1 MRFTCFVRIFFFF
14 FFFFFFLLFYI
25 LRIYFRTRNGF
36 RIRIKGCS
44 SAFFSL
50 FFFFLHERS
59 VPFFQLDEVSSF
71 KVILTFNF
79 FLNLPAFFPFLLF
92 VISFFFPPFKTLI
105 WRSTISDF
113 SRNGTEERIRYPKH
127 GRSIQQQNMFEY
139 SSARYK
145 IYQQQGTCW
154 KLSKRFIHR
163 YTTEY
168 L

>member
-1 MRFTCFVRIFFFF
+1 MFCTNLFLFFFLLFFFF
-14 FFFFFFLLFYI
+14 FFTFSEFIFGRGMVFEFELKDVRPLFFLF
-25 LRIYFRTRNGF
+25 
-36 RIRIKGCS
+36 
-44 SAFFSL
+44 